1 MLSKQQLDSIRFYM
15 GDPEIVN
22 CKEMQGGL
30 KAYNTMNALLSYDL
44 HDEVDKVK
52 EGRILE
58 LHNVQH
64 LKQYI
69 QQYVDIVKV

>member
-22 CKEMQGGL
+22 RKEIQGGL

-44 HDEVDKVK
+44 HDEVDEVK
-52 EGRILE
+52 EGRILD
-58 LHNVQH
+58 VF
-64 LKQYI
+64 
-69 QQYVDIVKV
+69 